1 MTSRRV
7 CWPPA
12 PEVTS
17 ACRGSEIERE
27 SIYEQLYWIA
37 CLYAGNMKIKKV
49 QKSVQKSM
57 QSCIHARAK
66 ASVERGLVD
75 DYWVSCTIKH
85 KEISDLLDIL
95 HVLSVKV
102 EGGY

>member
-1 MTSRRV
+1 
-7 CWPPA
+7 
-12 PEVTS
+12 
-17 ACRGSEIERE
+17 
-27 SIYEQLYWIA
+27 
-37 CLYAGNMKIKKV
+37 
-49 QKSVQKSM
+49 M